1 MKRLNELMTPACLI
15 DEVKLKANA
24 ARVAEV
30 CEAAGVALRPHVKT
44 LKSIEA
50 AAIYAPALM
59 PITVSTLAE
68 ANIFAEAGYQDI
80 LYAVGLSPNKLPQ
93 VNALLQKA
101 ITFTVVIDSMA
112 AANQL
117 SQNAAQ
123 LSNVLQVAIEI
134 DVDDHRAGVKASD
147 PQLLDI
153 AQRIEQTDNLRFAGV
168 MAHAGASYQCFDAQS
183 RNQMAQQE
191 SQQVLLAA
199 KTLAD
204 HGLPCTMISAG
215 STPTVLAAAS
225 HAGLT
230 ELRAGVYAT
239 FDLVMAGLGVC
250 AYTDIA
256 LSVLTSIIGHQQE
269 KGWVMIDAGWMAL
282 SRDKGTSGQP
292 LDCGYG
298 LVCDAHGNVLDGWYV
313 SQTNQEHGII
323 EHRDGLPADP
333 TVFAYGNM
341 LRILPVH
348 ACATAAQFNHYMVT
362 NDNQTCS
369 DSWQRINGW

>member
-1 MKRLNELMTPACLI
+1 MMRLSELMTPACLI

-24 ARVAEV
+24 TRVAGI
-30 CEAAGVALRPHVKT
+30 CEAAGIALRPHVKT

-50 AAIYAPALM
+50 AAIYAPAPM

-93 VNALLQKA
+93 INALLQKA
-101 ITFTVVIDSMA
+101 ITLTVVIDSMA

-117 SQNAAQ
+117 SQNAAY
-123 LSNVLQVAIEI
+123 LSHVLQVAIEI

-153 AQRIEQTDNLRFAGV
+153 AQCIEQTNNLRFAGV

-204 HGLPCTMISAG
+204 HGLPCTMLSAG

-225 HAGLT
+225 HEGLT

-256 LSVLTSIIGHQQE
+256 LSVLTSIIGHQEE

-298 LVCDAHGNVLDGWYV
+298 LVCDAQGNVLDGWYV

-341 LRILPVH
+341 LRILPIH
-348 ACATAAQFNHYMVT
+348 ACATAGQFDHYSVT
-362 NDNQTCS
+362 NDNETCS